1 MTYLPSNFVLISQLY
16 SLGELLAKS
25 PADTNIRTAVGITGS
40 SIPKTPSKRKNHA
53 QIMARI
59 LRYLFD
65 IVFDLVSIQ
74 SLLEKTNIIKRKT
87 EHFIQIIDFTLAN
100 LSWID
105 NKNGCKDNSLGNI
118 KQ

>member
-16 SLGELLAKS
+16 NLGELLAKS

-40 SIPKTPSKRKNHA
+40 RIPRTPSKRKNHA

-74 SLLEKTNIIKRKT
+74 SLLEDKHYKKEGDTYYR
-87 EHFIQIIDFTLAN
+87 QIIDFSLAN
-100 LSWID
+100 LSWIH
-105 NKNGCKDNSLGNI
+105 NKNGCKDNSLDNI

>member
-1 MTYLPSNFVLISQLY
+1 MTYLPSNFVFISQLY
-16 SLGELLAKS
+16 NLGELLAKS

-40 SIPKTPSKRKNHA
+40 RIPRTPSKRKNHA

-74 SLLEKTNIIKRKT
+74 SLLEDK
-87 EHFIQIIDFTLAN
+87 H
-100 LSWID
+100 
-105 NKNGCKDNSLGNI
+105 NKKEEAHITD
-118 KQ
+118 K